1 MSNSTWVLITDAARA
16 RLFEISAQDGMAEV
30 ACFSSPAR
38 RTMTHDRDFND
49 RLPRTQDSGQAHR
62 HAIQPHTTVREK
74 AEQQFAR
81 AVAGELESGAERK
94 QYEHLILVAPPRFLG
109 VLREQLPEALSR
121 RVVGEIQHDLVSA
134 STQELNERLREAFP
148 QEFKHGEFKH
158 MPS

>member
-1 MSNSTWVLITDAARA
+1 MMSTWVLITDAARA

-30 ACFSSPAR
+30 ACFSNPER
-38 RTMTHDRDFND
+38 RTVTHDRDVND
-49 RLPRTQDSGQAHR
+49 RLPRTQDSHSAHR
-62 HAIQPHTTVREK
+62 HAIQPHTTLREK

-81 AVAGELESGAERK
+81 AVAEQLEDGAERK

-109 VLREQLPEALSR
+109 VLREHLPEALSK

-148 QEFKHGEFKH
+148 REFTHR
-158 MPS
+158 PA

>member
-16 RLFEISAQDGMAEV
+16 RLFEISTQDGMAEV

-49 RLPRTQDSGQAHR
+49 RLPRTQDSNQAHR
-62 HAIQPHTTVREK
+62 HAIQPHTTPREK

-81 AVAGELESGAERK
+81 AVADELESGAERR

-134 STQELNERLREAFP
+134 TTQELNERLREAFP

-158 MPS
+158 VSS

>member
-1 MSNSTWVLITDAARA
+1 MTHSTWVLITDAARA

-38 RTMTHDRDFND
+38 RTVTPDHDFND
-49 RLPRTQDSGQAHR
+49 RLPRTQDSRSSHR

-81 AVAGELESGAERK
+81 TVADELESGAERK
-94 QYEHLILVAPPRFLG
+94 QYDHLILVAPPRFLG
-109 VLREQLPEALSR
+109 VLREQLPETLSR

-148 QEFKHGEFKH
+148 REFRHG
-158 MPS
+158 PS